1 MARSPMKP
9 GQANSPGGALEPL
22 TNAGSG
28 PWTPSLR
35 VLLAAVFSV
44 DALTALVVIAY
55 SNSYLIDV
63 LRASSAYPAYALAIY
78 GFVKLVT
85 APAGG
90 CSSPRVWEA
99 SRGRCWWAR

>member
-1 MARSPMKP
+1 MKP
-9 GQANSPGGALEPL
+9 GQPNSPGGALGPL
-22 TNAGSG
+22 TDAGSG

-44 DALTALVVIAY
+44 DALTALGVIAY
-55 SNSYLIDV
+55 SNPYLIDI
-63 LRASSAYPAYALAIY
+63 REAPSAYPAHALAIY

-90 CSSPRVWEA
+90 CFSPRVWKA